1 MMPGHKQSCF
11 GKTTCDVGWY
21 CGEFVFMQYD
31 VYISTAYRSLGGR
44 DSVLLKK
51 VLKQYL
57 AA

>member
-31 VYISTAYRSLGGR
+31 VCISTAYRSLGGR

-51 VLKQYL
+51 V
-57 AA
+57 